1 MLFTSIQYPLFL
13 LAIVILVLA
22 VRKRYYQHAVLL
34 LASYFFYALSGE
46 FFLTLLLFIS
56 LLTFYCGARICTTDK
71 LLYKRIYLV
80 LSVAGALGCLG
91 YFKYYNFAILGLNQ
105 ALTAMNFSIA
115 LQVYNIVLPIGISFY
130 TFHALSYVFDIY
142 RGKME
147 PIDSFT
153 EYALF
158 VSFFPH
164 LIAGPILRA
173 KDFLPQLKNKV
184 TFTHENIKWGTTR
197 IGIGLV
203 KKVVIADTLAYYVN
217 LVFANP
223 DVPLQN
229 SNSFFIIS
237 ATILFGLQIY
247 FDFGGYS
254 DIAIGSAR
262 IFGFVFPENF
272 NLPYFSENPQD
283 FWRRWHMTLSSYIRD
298 YIYIP
303 LGGNRK
309 GAARTYLNL
318 IIAFTLCGLW
328 HGAAWNFVLWG
339 AYHGLLLC
347 VHRVISTPRKIFDR
361 LSKIRINPTVST
373 LLKILVTQYFIFMG
387 WILFRVS
394 DVSDIRYCITQWI
407 FIDFGTL
414 TAGFSKYSDILKLNA
429 VFLGIPLIILIVLFR
444 KRLNVSAVRS
454 VVRFDPVEYI
464 SGLKNHYWAV
474 FLVVVVLM
482 LFCLAPSR
490 SPEFIYFQF

>member
-13 LAIVILVLA
+13 LAIVLIVLA
-22 VRKRYYQHAVLL
+22 VKKRHYQHAVLL

-46 FFLTLLLFIS
+46 IFLTLLLFIS
-56 LLTFYCGARICTTDK
+56 ILTFYCGAAIFATDS
-71 LLYKRIYLV
+71 LFRRRLYLV
-80 LSVAGALGCLG
+80 ISIVGALGILG
-91 YFKYYNFAILGLNQ
+91 YFKYYNFAVLGINQ
-105 ALTAMNFSIA
+105 ALAGMNFSVA

-142 RGKME
+142 RRKME
-147 PIDSFT
+147 PISSFT

-164 LIAGPILRA
+164 LVAGPILRA
-173 KDFLPQLKNKV
+173 KDFLPQLREKV
-184 TFTHENIKWGTTR
+184 TFTPENLKCGATR

-203 KKVVIADTLAYYVN
+203 KKVVIADNLAYYVN

-223 DVPLQN
+223 DVPIQN
-229 SNSFFIIS
+229 SNSFFIIA

-247 FDFGGYS
+247 FDFSGYT

-272 NLPYFSENPQD
+272 NLPYFSKDPQD
-283 FWRRWHMTLSSYIRD
+283 FWHRWHMTLSSYIRD

-309 GAARTYLNL
+309 GTARTYVNL
-318 IIAFTLCGLW
+318 VVAFTLCGLW

-339 AYHGLLLC
+339 MYHGLLLC
-347 VHRVISTPRKIFDR
+347 AHRVISTPRKIFNR
-361 LSKIRINPTVST
+361 FSNIRINPTVGT

-394 DVSDIRYCITQWI
+394 DVNDIKYCITQWI

-414 TAGFSKYSDILKLNA
+414 IAGFSKYSDILKLNA
-429 VFLGIPLIILIVLFR
+429 VFLGIPLIILLVVFR
-444 KRLNVSAVRS
+444 KHMSVSAFRS
-454 VVRFDPVEYI
+454 AASFDAVGYI
-464 SGLKNHYWAV
+464 SGLKNSYW
-474 FLVVVVLM
+474 VVYLIIVVLM

>member
-22 VRKRYYQHAVLL
+22 VRKRNYQHAVLL

-46 FFLTLLLFIS
+46 FFLTLLLFVS
-56 LLTFYCGARICTTDK
+56 LLTFYCGAKIFTAGK
-71 LLYKRIYLV
+71 LLHRRIYLV
-80 LSVAGALGCLG
+80 LAVAGALGCLG

-105 ALTAMNFSIA
+105 ALTAMNFSVA

-173 KDFLPQLKNKV
+173 KDFLPQLRQKV
-184 TFTHENIKWGTTR
+184 TFTPENVKWGATR

-203 KKVVIADTLAYYVN
+203 KKVVVADTLAYYVN

-272 NLPYFSENPQD
+272 NLPYFSEDPQD
-283 FWRRWHMTLSSYIRD
+283 FWHRWHMTLSSYIRD

-309 GAARTYLNL
+309 GTARTYLNL

-339 AYHGLLLC
+339 MYHSLLLC
-347 VHRVISTPRKIFDR
+347 VHRAISTSRTICNR
-361 LSKIRINPTVST
+361 LSAIRINPAAGT
-373 LLKILVTQYFIFMG
+373 LLRILVTQYFIFMG

-394 DVSDIRYCITQWI
+394 DVGDIRYCISRWI

-414 TAGFSKYSDILKLNA
+414 VAGFSKYSDILKLNA
-429 VFLGIPLIILIVLFR
+429 VFIGIPLLVLIVVFR

-454 VVRFDPVEYI
+454 VVQFDPVEYI
-464 SGLKNHYWAV
+464 SRLKNSYWAV
-474 FLVVVVLM
+474 YLIVVVLM
-482 LFCLAPSR
+482 LLCLAPSR

>member
-1 MLFTSIQYPLFL
+1 MLFNSIQYPVFL
-13 LAIVILVLA
+13 IAVVLLTFA
-22 VRKRYYQHAVLL
+22 VRKRNYQHILLL

-56 LLTFYCGARICTTDK
+56 FLTFYCGKWIYSTDN
-71 LLYKRIYLV
+71 LRYKRLYLAI
-80 LSVAGALGCLG
+80 SIIGALGILG
-91 YFKYYNFAILGLNQ
+91 YFKYYNFAVLGLNQ
-105 ALTAMNFSIA
+105 TMAAMNFSVA

-164 LIAGPILRA
+164 LVAGPILRA
-173 KDFLPQLKNKV
+173 KDFLPQLREKV
-184 TFTHENIKWGTTR
+184 TFTGDNIKCGVTR
-197 IGIGLV
+197 IGLGLV
-203 KKVVIADTLAYYVN
+203 KKVVIADNLAYYVN
-217 LVFANP
+217 LVYANP
-223 DVPLQN
+223 DVPIQN
-229 SNSFFIIS
+229 SNSFFIIA

-247 FDFGGYS
+247 FDFSGYT

-272 NLPYFSENPQD
+272 NQPYLSSSPQD

-347 VHRVISTPRKIFDR
+347 AHRAISTPRKIYGRFSA
-361 LSKIRINPTVST
+361 LSLPPAVST
-373 LLKILVTQYFIFMG
+373 VIKILVTQYFIFMG

-394 DVSDIRYCITQWI
+394 DINDIWYCVTHWI
-407 FIDFGTL
+407 FIDFSTL
-414 TAGFSKYSDILKLNA
+414 IAGFTKYSDILKLNA
-429 VFLGIPLIILIVLFR
+429 VFLGVPIIIILVLSRKHLTLDSIRSFARFDLVDYLSRLRIGYWGVYLII
-444 KRLNVSAVRS
+444 
-454 VVRFDPVEYI
+454 
-464 SGLKNHYWAV
+464 
-474 FLVVVVLM
+474 VVL
-482 LFCLAPSR
+482 LIFCLAPSR

>member
-1 MLFTSIQYPLFL
+1 MLFTSVQYPVFL
-13 LAIVILVLA
+13 LAIAILVLA
-22 VRKRYYQHAVLL
+22 VKQRHYQHIVLL

-56 LLTFYCGARICTTDK
+56 LLTFYCGSLIFKTEN
-71 LLYKRIYLV
+71 LLHRRIYLAIS
-80 LSVAGALGCLG
+80 LIGALGTLG

-105 ALTAMNFSIA
+105 AFAGMNFSIA

-142 RGKME
+142 RKKME
-147 PIDSFT
+147 PIASFT

-164 LIAGPILRA
+164 LVAGPILRA
-173 KDFLPQLKNKV
+173 KDFLPQLREKV
-184 TFTHENIKWGTTR
+184 CFTSDNIKCGTTR
-197 IGIGLV
+197 IAIGLF
-203 KKVVIADTLAYYVN
+203 KKVVIADNLAYYVN

-223 DVPLQN
+223 DVPIQN
-229 SNSFFIIS
+229 SNSFFIIA

-247 FDFGGYS
+247 FDFSGYT

-309 GAARTYLNL
+309 GAARTYVNL
-318 IIAFTLCGLW
+318 IVAFTLCGLW

-347 VHRVISTPRKIFDR
+347 AHRLISTPRKIFDR
-361 LSKIRINPTVST
+361 LSAIPINPTVST
-373 LLKILVTQYFIFMG
+373 AVKILVTQYFIFMG

-394 DVSDIRYCITQWI
+394 DLNDIRYCITQWI
-407 FIDFGTL
+407 FIDFSNL
-414 TAGFSKYSDILKLNA
+414 LAGFSKYSDIVKLNA
-429 VFLGIPLIILIVLFR
+429 VLLGVPVIILLFVYR
-444 KRLNVSAVRS
+444 SHFNASAVRS
-454 VVRFDPVEYI
+454 ALQTDVVEYI
-464 SGLKNHYWAV
+464 SGFRNLYWSV
-474 FLVVVVLM
+474 FLIVVVL
-482 LFCLAPSR
+482 LLLCLAPSR

>member
-1 MLFTSIQYPLFL
+1 MLFTSIQYPVFL
-13 LAIVILVLA
+13 LALIILVWA
-22 VRKRYYQHAVLL
+22 IKKRYYQHIILL

-46 FFLTLLLFIS
+46 FFLTLLLFVS
-56 LLTFYCGARICTTDK
+56 LLTFYCGSRIFNTDN
-71 LLYKRIYLV
+71 LLYRRIYLV
-80 LSVAGALGCLG
+80 IAVAGALGSLG

-105 ALTAMNFSIA
+105 TLAAMNFSIA
-115 LQVYNIVLPIGISFY
+115 LQVYNIILPIGISFY

-142 RGKME
+142 RRKME

-173 KDFLPQLKNKV
+173 KDFLPQLRQKV
-184 TFTHENIKWGTTR
+184 TFTPDNVKWGATR
-197 IGIGLV
+197 IAIGLV
-203 KKVVIADTLAYYVN
+203 KKVVIADTFAYYVN

-223 DVPLQN
+223 DVPIQN
-229 SNSFFIIS
+229 SNSFFIIA

-247 FDFGGYS
+247 FDFGGYT

-262 IFGFVFPENF
+262 VFGFVFPENF
-272 NLPYFSENPQD
+272 NLPYFSENPTD

-309 GAARTYLNL
+309 GTARTYLN
-318 IIAFTLCGLW
+318 IIVAFTLCGLW

-339 AYHGLLLC
+339 MYHSLLLC
-347 VHRVISTPRKIFDR
+347 AHKFSTAIKA
-361 LSKIRINPTVST
+361 LSRIPTVI
-373 LLKILVTQYFIFMG
+373 KILVTQYCIFMG

-394 DVSDIRYCITQWI
+394 DIGDIRYCITQWV
-407 FIDFGTL
+407 FIDWGTL
-414 TAGFSKYSDILKLNA
+414 VNGFSKYSDIMQLNA
-429 VFLGIPLIILIVLFR
+429 VFVGVPLVIVVLVYR
-444 KRLNVSAVRS
+444 KHLTVSNLRS
-454 VVRFDPVEYI
+454 VVEFDINGYI
-464 SGLKNHYWAV
+464 AGLKNGYWSV
-474 FLVVVVLM
+474 CLIIMILM
-482 LFCLAPSR
+482 MFCLAPSR